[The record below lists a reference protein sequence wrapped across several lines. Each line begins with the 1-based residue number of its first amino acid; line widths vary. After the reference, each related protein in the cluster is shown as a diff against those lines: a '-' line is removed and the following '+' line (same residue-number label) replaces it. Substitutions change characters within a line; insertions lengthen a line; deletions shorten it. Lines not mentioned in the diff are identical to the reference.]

1 MKKALKFLSL
11 AFVAIFAG
19 TLLTACVPSNIEK
32 ATEKMKEAG
41 YTVYDYDKGEDAEGF
56 VGGIVATKDLLKDR
70 LVALLFDSK
79 ADAKDFYE
87 DMTDS
92 EKNSEDNPFQVSGKW
107 VYSGTEDAID
117 AFKG

>member
-32 ATEKMKEAG
+32 ATEKMEEAG
-41 YTVYDYDKGEDAEGF
+41 YTVIDYDKGEDAEGF
-56 VGGIVATKDLLKDR
+56 VGGILATKVLKGEG
-70 LVALLFDSK
+70 LIAMLFDSK
-79 ADAKDFYE
+79 ADAKDFFE
-87 DMTDS
+87 SMTDS
-92 EKNSEDNPFQVSGKW
+92 DKDSNYGAFQQSGKW
-107 VYSGTEDAID
+107 VFAGTEGAIE